1 MENVFISEKEPEP
14 VAQASK
20 LSSCHLH
27 LVANGGEEVVIGH
40 HHHHHHHHNHHHH
53 FHHHLVDNGEVVVG
67 DVDGDRPRGEEDQGL
82 EQSLCLQDQLVSL
95 LLVEVFRSSDGIQ
108 NRVDNRPSAI
118 FYISN

>member
-1 MENVFISEKEPEP
+1 MIPPS
-14 VAQASK
+14 
-20 LSSCHLH
+20 
-27 LVANGGEEVVIGH
+27 IH
-40 HHHHHHHHNHHHH
+40 HY
-53 FHHHLVDNGEVVVG
+53 HHHLVDNGEVIVG

-82 EQSLCLQDQLVSL
+82 EQSLCLQEQLVSL

>member
-1 MENVFISEKEPEP
+1 MENVFLYPKKNLSQSP
-14 VAQASK
+14 K
-20 LSSCHLH
+20 LPNFPA
-27 LVANGGEEVVIGH
+27 ANSIWLPMVVVIE
-40 HHHHHHHHNHHHH
+40 HHHHHHHNLHHH

-82 EQSLCLQDQLVSL
+82 EQSLCLQEQLVSL

>member
-1 MENVFISEKEPEP
+1 M
-14 VAQASK
+14 
-20 LSSCHLH
+20 
-27 LVANGGEEVVIGH
+27 
-40 HHHHHHHHNHHHH
+40 
-53 FHHHLVDNGEVVVG
+53 G